1 MFKNP
6 MLNAK
11 FNDYVDKYELDR
23 KREEE
28 NKKRY
33 ICYAYLSQI
42 QPERLDRDFDL
53 LDKIC
58 DARLEE
64 LGIIGFAI
72 ALNEQFLTT
81 KTDIDDILQNERKG
95 KGKFDLYLLSYYKEI
110 SIDEIMSKIIEEKK
124 NIEFSEIIDYMSS
137 QKVVL
142 KWEELPTVNLI
153 IISDETKDVVTKK
166 NDSFT
171 QKIYQIN
178 EEKLFRIA
186 KSNDN
191 DYEPVLEYTDEF
203 TLPNGQGEGQTIV
216 ALCEAKQLINILKNE
231 DGMIRANIFDANVRA
246 YQGNTDVNNEIINT
260 LQKCPENF
268 VLYNNGITIVCSKLE
283 RKGKKLKIET
293 PQVVNG
299 CQTCNLLFKA
309 YKKGID
315 LSKVKVIVKTI
326 ETTDEIVT
334 QGIVR
339 GTNRQNIVYEE
350 AFETIRQFHKDL
362 EDFFNIMEVPGFK
375 KIYYERR
382 SKQYYFNSQIKP
394 YQKISFRMLIQSMVA
409 MYMNKVEISHRHES
423 KLITEYKDKLF
434 VDGHSFYPYYV
445 AGLLTTN
452 LDYLMK
458 KNKNFTDVK
467 NYKKHILFVLQ
478 ELNMGPAPNI
488 NDTEEIEDYCK
499 KFLKLLS
506 NSNFENLVTVAVDK
520 FRNLMAKWIEMKGN
534 NYRFAI
540 KDKPEFTEF
549 MFEELRGNTKR
560 NSVDGIYHGT
570 VLKVVKD
577 RKGNLYGYISCE
589 PNNIYFNDLDN
600 PNIDASYKGKEVS
613 YKLSGTGNARRA
625 INVKV
630 V

>member
-1 MFKNP
+1 